1 MTTVLKRNGDY
12 VPFDKNKIITAIS
25 KAFLDVD
32 GCLYETDTINDIA
45 ADIEKYYANEDIVS
59 IE

>member
-12 VPFDKNKIITAIS
+12 VPFDKNKIIAAIS
-25 KAFLDVD
+25 KAFLEVD
-32 GCLYETDTINDIA
+32 GCLYETDTIIDIA
-45 ADIEKYYANEDIVS
+45 TDIEKYCSNKDIIS

>member
-12 VPFDKNKIITAIS
+12 VPFDKNKIISAIS

-32 GCLYETDTINDIA
+32 GCLYETDTIIDIA
-45 ADIEKYYANEDIVS
+45 VDIERYCSDKDIIS

>member
-1 MTTVLKRNGDY
+1 MITVLKRNGDY
-12 VPFDKNKIITAIS
+12 VPFDKNKIISAIS

-45 ADIEKYYANEDIVS
+45 DDIEKYYINKDIVS